1 MLVAAARIVNYHM
14 NIEIQQTEII
24 LFLILNG
31 GEGGGAVE
39 KARENLVTNDVIF
52 MLSENVF
59 VIQIISTGFGF
70 RFWFHCHHFPEEKKN
85 QHKNIKTE
93 RQAISIPRIP
103 RIVNRILLRDFPLF
117 VCIQCRF
124 LVITI
129 RSESFVSITLF
140 LKYIFL

>member
-59 VIQIISTGFGF
+59 VIQKISTGFGF
-70 RFWFHCHHFPEEKKN
+70 RFWFHCHHFPEEKKTS
-85 QHKNIKTE
+85 IK
-93 RQAISIPRIP
+93 I
-103 RIVNRILLRDFPLF
+103 
-117 VCIQCRF
+117 
-124 LVITI
+124 
-129 RSESFVSITLF
+129 
-140 LKYIFL
+140 